1 MTPDYTN
8 YDFVRPWLAVGGA
21 PDAPEA
27 LAGRFQAVLD
37 LRPEVPAELAERYR
51 RLGIVYRQFPLHDG
65 VLPDGGL
72 SALDPLVAWLA
83 EQQAAGRRVLV
94 HCQAGASR
102 GPFMAAYALLRLEG
116 GATMAVLRD
125 VQRRRPAAAQMA
137 AVFRQALLAAGTRRG

>member
-51 RLGIVYRQFPLHDG
+51 RLGIVYRPFPLRDG
-65 VLPDGGL
+65 ALPAGGV
-72 SALDPLVAWLA
+72 AVLDPVVAWVA
-83 EQQAAGRRVLV
+83 EQHAAGERVLI
-94 HCQAGASR
+94 HCQGGGSR
-102 GPFMAAYALLRLEG
+102 APFVAAYVLLRLEG
-116 GATMAVLRD
+116 GDAAALLRD
-125 VQRRRPAAAQMA
+125 LQRRRPAAAQMA
-137 AVFRQALLAAGTRRG
+137 TVFRQVLLAAGA